1 MDSFLTIL
9 IWLGSGFA
17 FAVGVCLGAFL
28 MRLVWRDR
36 GKAERNLDDANDLLR
51 KRNEIGERQAE
62 ALEVIAAR
70 LLRLPC

>member
-36 GKAERNLDDANDLLR
+36 GKAERNLADANDLLR

-62 ALEVIAAR
+62 ALETLAAKMSGR
-70 LLRLPC
+70 R